1 MGVVSAKNTI
11 ALSMATSDPKDAL
24 FKAVGDLSGYEI
36 FHNQILVAIYVRP
49 EKTAGGIIRPNQ
61 NVEEDEYQGKVGLV
75 VKAGP
80 TAFLDSDDLDFQ
92 GQTVK
97 VGDWVVF
104 RTGDGWQLTIRD
116 TACRILTD
124 RTIRMRIKNPGDIF

>member
-1 MGVVSAKNTI
+1 MSVISARKTTQI
-11 ALSMATSDPKDAL
+11 AASNDPKQAL
-24 FKAVGDLSGYEI
+24 LDAVGDLSSFDI

-49 EKTAGGIIRPNQ
+49 DRTKGGIILTDKTI
-61 NVEEDEYQGKVGLV
+61 EEDEYQGKVGLV
-75 VKAGP
+75 VKKGP
-80 TAFLDSDDLDFQ
+80 SAFVDSEEDDFQ
-92 GQTVK
+92 GQSVD

-104 RTGDGWQLTIRD
+104 RVGDGWQLTIRD

>member
-1 MGVVSAKNTI
+1 MGAVSARKTTQI
-11 ALSMATSDPKDAL
+11 SLASDPKQAL
-24 FKAVGDLSGYEI
+24 LDAVGDLSNYDI

-49 EKTAGGIIRPNQ
+49 NKTAGGIILTDNTLK
-61 NVEEDEYQGKVGLV
+61 EDEYQGKVGLV
-75 VKAGP
+75 VKVGP
-80 TAFLDSDDLDFQ
+80 TAFLDTEDEDFQ
-92 GQTVK
+92 GQAVN

-124 RTIRMRIKNPGDIF
+124 RTIRLRIKDPGDIF

>member
-1 MGVVSAKNTI
+1 MGVASARNTTKLTL
-11 ALSMATSDPKDAL
+11 ASDPKMAL
-24 FKAVGDLSGYEI
+24 FEAVGDLSGYDI

-49 EKTAGGIIRPNQ
+49 EKTAGGIYRPNQ

-75 VKAGP
+75 VKVGP
-80 TAFLDSDDLDFQ
+80 TAFLDTQDEEFH
-92 GQTVK
+92 GQNVK
-97 VGDWVVF
+97 VGDWIVL

-124 RTIRMRIKNPGDIF
+124 RAVRLRIQNPGDIF